1 MGYIIGVMTTLYI
14 FPPNSREIEMQEMDS
29 DMNPEKVTQAEDS
42 QFDPQLSSS

>member
-1 MGYIIGVMTTLYI
+1 MTTLYI